1 MLTRKSS
8 SNNKGRK
15 KRMTHMHQQ
24 QFSTSATAYA
34 LGLHAAEV
42 VAAELNEVQRTSDL
56 DPSLL

>member
-1 MLTRKSS
+1 
-8 SNNKGRK
+8 
-15 KRMTHMHQQ
+15 MHQQ